1 MQNARDIPK
10 KGWKISVF
18 RGTPDFE
25 KVKKKNDWFLS
36 KNGENGKVR
45 TGKMAE
51 KGGVF
56 LKIFRKTPYP
66 KICDF

>member
-10 KGWKISVF
+10 KGGKISVF

-25 KVKKKNDWFLS
+25 KVKKTMVFV

-45 TGKMAE
+45 TGKMA
-51 KGGVF
+51 KKAVSF
-56 LKIFRKTPYP
+56 
-66 KICDF
+66 